1 MISLEISDNV
11 DKKWNSR
18 LINSN
23 LGTIYQTKEHGE
35 YLFKINENPQ
45 FLKFLSSNG
54 QIIGQLLLSSS
65 SRFTNKTNR
74 SKFLNKIPISKKI
87 LYKWTYGPIIF
98 NSEYATEIYEKLG
111 TYLHKQK
118 IKISGSE
125 HPLSNNKA
133 QLLEKKFN
141 VISWSSFLID
151 LNK

>member
-54 QIIGQLLLSSS
+54 QIIGQLILSSS
-65 SRFTNKTNR
+65 SRFTNKRNR
-74 SKFLNKIPISKKI
+74 S
-87 LYKWTYGPIIF
+87 
-98 NSEYATEIYEKLG
+98 
-111 TYLHKQK
+111 
-118 IKISGSE
+118 
-125 HPLSNNKA
+125 
-133 QLLEKKFN
+133 
-141 VISWSSFLID
+141 
-151 LNK
+151 